1 MTNPFP
7 FVAGATLTAA
17 ELNAIGESE
26 SWTPSFS
33 FGVTIGDGTVTGTY
47 QRVND
52 FVIAQARFT
61 LGSTSSVGTFVRAD
75 LPVTASDA
83 FEVAAGTRGFVQD
96 TSTGTYW
103 MFTGR
108 TYSSSAVYLYG
119 MSRSSGTDGIF
130 MNTTL
135 APITFASGDIVQWQ
149 SVYRVGS

>member
-1 MTNPFP
+1 MANPFP
-7 FVAGATLTAA
+7 FSGGAILNASD
-17 ELNAIGESE
+17 LNAIGESE
-26 SWTPSFS
+26 TWTPSFS
-33 FGVTIGDGTVTGTY
+33 FGVTIGNGSVTGTY

-52 FVIAQARFT
+52 FVIAEARFT
-61 LGSTSSVGTFVRAD
+61 LGSTSSVSTFVRAD

-108 TYSSSAVYLYG
+108 TYSTAAVYLYG
-119 MSRSSGTDGIF
+119 MARNSSNDGVY
-130 MNTTL
+130 MSTTL

-149 SVYRVGS
+149 HVYRVGS

>member
-17 ELNAIGESE
+17 ELNSIGESE
-26 SWTPSFS
+26 TWTPSFS

-83 FEVAAGTRGFVQD
+83 YEVGNGTMGIVQD
-96 TSTGTYW
+96 TSTGVFW
-103 MFTGR
+103 AVQGR
-108 TYSSSAVYLYG
+108 TYSSTAVYLYG
-119 MSRSSGTDGIF
+119 MARDTSFGHVYLQSTI
-130 MNTTL
+130 
-135 APITFASGDIVQWQ
+135 APITFASGDIITWQ
-149 SVYRVGS
+149 HIYRVGS